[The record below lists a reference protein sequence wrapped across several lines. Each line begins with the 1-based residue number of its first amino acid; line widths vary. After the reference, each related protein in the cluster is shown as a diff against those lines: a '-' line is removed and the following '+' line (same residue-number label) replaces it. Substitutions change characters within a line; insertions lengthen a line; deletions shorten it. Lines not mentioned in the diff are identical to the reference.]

1 MTHTPMTQAPATET
15 TVTETPVTE
24 MPVTEMPV
32 TNEMP
37 VTETTALTM
46 SAARVLKGEVT
57 VPGERTAAATTL
69 VLAALADGESR
80 LLNMPPGIEPLVQAL
95 RQLGIE
101 IERSHLTA
109 VVKGRGLRGF
119 QATDGV
125 VDLSSAGLAAPLLGA
140 ALAGHGGEWTVRAGD
155 QQQRCAQTLSSMTVM
170 GVRSAP
176 VSAGSDGGAGAD
188 GVYTISA
195 TVSANEPG
203 TLTAAVFAEEQSE
216 ASVELALLVAGLY
229 GDGDSVLPLPIRKL
243 DRADHQVRAWGVEVT
258 GSKAQDGK
266 RVVSIAGGQQIQPR
280 EVEISGDLELAAPL
294 LTAAAS
300 VKGSKVR
307 IRNVVI
313 RPENRTYL
321 DLMRQI
327 GAQIDIE
334 EDQTGSSNASAS
346 AGDGAVDLV
355 IKGSA
360 QLKATRVADKRAEKL
375 LDQVSIL
382 AVLATQTEGEFLIRD
397 IEQLRDGETDA
408 VIHLAE
414 TLRLMEAKVGEFPE
428 GLVIDGGHPLKGARV
443 DARGDSALAQA
454 LAVAGL
460 LASGETQIDG
470 TDSVATTFPGF
481 FEALRS
487 LRQKGKKR

>member
-1 MTHTPMTQAPATET
+1 MTQ
-15 TVTETPVTE
+15 TPVTE
-24 MPVTEMPV
+24 T
-32 TNEMP
+32 TLNEMP
-37 VTETTALTM
+37 VTETTALTIG
-46 SAARVLKGEVT
+46 AARVLKGEVT
-57 VPGERTAAATTL
+57 VPGELTAAAATL

-80 LLNMPPGIEPLVQAL
+80 LLNMPPGIEPLVQTL

-119 QATDGV
+119 QAIADV
-125 VDLSSAGLAAPLLGA
+125 VIDLSSAGLAAPLLAA
-140 ALAGHGGEWTVRAGD
+140 ALAGHGGEWTVRAGE
-155 QQQRCAQTLSSMTVM
+155 QHQRCAQTLSSMAVM
-170 GVRSAP
+170 GVRTTP
-176 VSAGSDGGAGAD
+176 VSAGSDGGEGAD
-188 GVYTISA
+188 SVYTISA
-195 TVSANEPG
+195 KVSTGEPG

-216 ASVELALLVAGLY
+216 ASVELALLAAGLY
-229 GDGDSVLPLPIRKL
+229 GDGDTVLPLPIRKL
-243 DRADHQVRAWGVEVT
+243 DRAEHQLRTWGVEVT
-258 GSKAQDGK
+258 GSKAEDGK
-266 RVVSIAGGQQIQPR
+266 RVVSIAGGQQIQAR

-300 VKGSKVR
+300 VKGSMVR

-327 GAQIDIE
+327 GAQIDFE
-334 EDQTGSSNASAS
+334 EDQTASANVR
-346 AGDGAVDLV
+346 AGTGAVDLV
-355 IKGSA
+355 IRGSG

-443 DARGDSALAQA
+443 DAKGDSALAQA

-460 LASGETQIDG
+460 LANGETQIDG

-487 LRQKGKKR
+487 LSVKGKKR

>member
-1 MTHTPMTQAPATET
+1 
-15 TVTETPVTE
+15 
-24 MPVTEMPV
+24 MPV

-46 SAARVLKGEVT
+46 RAARVLKGEVT

-80 LLNMPPGIEPLVQAL
+80 LLNMPPGIEPLVQTL

-125 VDLSSAGLAAPLLGA
+125 VDLSSAGLAAPLLAA

-195 TVSANEPG
+195 TVSASEPG

-216 ASVELALLVAGLY
+216 ASIELALLVAGLY
-229 GDGDSVLPLPIRKL
+229 GDGDSALPLPIRKL

-258 GSKAQDGK
+258 GSKAEDGK
-266 RVVSIAGGQQIQPR
+266 RVVSIAGGQQIQAR
-280 EVEISGDLELAAPL
+280 EVEISGDLKLAAPL

-334 EDQTGSSNASAS
+334 EDQTASSNASA
-346 AGDGAVDLV
+346 GFGAIDLV
-355 IKGSA
+355 IKGLA

-481 FEALRS
+481 FEALGS
-487 LRQKGKKR
+487 LREKGKKR